1 MGGAGFGW
9 TGGRALSDAWAKGAL
24 IFYDGARPHR
34 WTELQWRHL
43 TTRWRYGVALRT
55 TQSRWGSDPGTSCS
69 AVRLAAQWTDAHLTA
84 LNAQPENRPA
94 AS

>member
-1 MGGAGFGW
+1 MSRRPLRRGPLDGW
-9 TGGRALSDAWAKGAL
+9 RWVWLDRGPALSDAWAKGAL

-55 TQSRWGSDPGTSCS
+55 TQS
-69 AVRLAAQWTDAHLTA
+69 
-84 LNAQPENRPA
+84 
-94 AS
+94 